1 MHDAAGF
8 FFAGAGT
15 VPGFLFYSAEPALA
29 VMAMIALM
37 LAGCV
42 GGMGDPKAP
51 FRAIEAHD
59 DAKRGR

>member
-29 VMAMIALM
+29 IMAMIALM

-42 GGMGDPKAP
+42 GGMADAEAP
-51 FRAIEAHD
+51 FRTAQARD
-59 DAKRGR
+59 DTETRP

>member
-15 VPGFLFYSAEPALA
+15 VPGFLFYSSEPALA
-29 VMAMIALM
+29 VMAMMALM

-42 GGMGDPKAP
+42 GGMADPKAP
-51 FRAIEAHD
+51 FRTMEAPED
-59 DAKRGR
+59 TEKGR